1 MCIQLRTAATLCG
14 RTWSR
19 ATPSTRK
26 SKSPSLLYPFSHLH
40 WQHWHSKWLRRH
52 LTQIR
57 PSWKETIR
65 LLRTDRL
72 CPRTTTSSLMAHFT
86 SKYSAAQWALACAI
100 LADQVQNRI
109 WNQVSTVCCIHWR
122 YRQPFVDQT
131 EDLFAFTGCDQEGL
145 RCAHCSKKT
154 WDMGNVE
161 HILWCDDSFLTSQQC
176 SNREC
181 CR

>member
-1 MCIQLRTAATLCG
+1 MCILLRTAATLCG

-26 SKSPSLLYPFSHLH
+26 SISPSLLYPFSHLH
-40 WQHWHSKWLRRH
+40 RQHWHSKWLRRH

-57 PSWKETIR
+57 PSWKEKIR
-65 LLRTDRL
+65 LLTTDRL

-86 SKYSAAQWALACAI
+86 SKYSAAQWARLCN
-100 LADQVQNRI
+100 LSRPSPKQNLE
-109 WNQVSTVCCIHWR
+109 SSEHSLLHHWR

-161 HILWCDDSFLTSQQC
+161 RILWCDDSFLTSQQC